1 MISEKGFWFVKVIS
15 YILMM
20 LFSVMLI
27 TLIPVATVLFSANST
42 ILKPYNTEK
51 YIAES
56 GLNANFKQV
65 IRKQFTGE
73 EENQKQTAL
82 RMLQGKLVGQAFDML
97 VTDELFANKLGLLQ
111 TSFWDYMTDKT
122 KTFLHVPIAELSD
135 INAKFPAL
143 KIGEL
148 GDLNTLIG
156 LKADKLEDIKR
167 YYSFY
172 SKGLLG
178 LYILIFILAS
188 VCVLLTFV
196 LDISGK
202 WLGIVLTSSGVLAL
216 LLWVPFRLLSTK
228 INFSQDMKPYEDGIG
243 QLIINARHDFL
254 QCLTIVSVVVIA
266 IGILTMFMRKREQA
280 PDTPQENSDII
291 TI

>member
-1 MISEKGFWFVKVIS
+1 
-15 YILMM
+15 
-20 LFSVMLI
+20 MLI
-27 TLIPVATVLFSANST
+27 ILIPVATVLFSANST

-56 GLNANFKQV
+56 GLNTNFKQV
-65 IRKQFTGE
+65 VRKQFTGE

-188 VCVLLTFV
+188 VCILLTFV

-202 WLGIVLTSSGVLAL
+202 WLGIVLTSSGALAL
-216 LLWVPFRLLSTK
+216 LLWVPFQLLSTK
-228 INFSQDMKPYEDGIG
+228 MNFSQDMKPYEEGISK
-243 QLIINARHDFL
+243 LIINARHDFL

-266 IGILTMFMRKREQA
+266 TGILTMFMRKREQA